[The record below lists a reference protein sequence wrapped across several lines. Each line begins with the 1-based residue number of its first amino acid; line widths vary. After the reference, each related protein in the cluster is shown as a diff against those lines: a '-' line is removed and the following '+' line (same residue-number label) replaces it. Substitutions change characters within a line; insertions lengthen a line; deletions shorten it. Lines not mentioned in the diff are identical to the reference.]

1 MSEEKKEQQDFLS
14 GHEELLNSINK
25 KPDENPAEEPA
36 AEEPVEVAET
46 EAVVEETPAPVEEVI
61 EEPVVEEPAPVEE
74 VAEEPVAEEAEAEK
88 PEPVAEPE
96 PVVEEASKAA
106 PVVEE
111 EPEPVA
117 EAPVEEEPAPAIEE
131 KAEEVVVDQKVEDK
145 IPPVVTET
153 PAKPAPKKKK
163 PSNHAEAVKQRHD
176 AMEQAEVKEVLNF
189 IMKYVK
195 PVAAVL
201 IVVCVIVIGKSV
213 LTNNRLKKEAAADK
227 ALMEARTVAEYQAVL
242 DNYGNTP
249 SAPMALMGM
258 AQQKF
263 NANATAEAS
272 ELYKEFTKKYP
283 KHEMAVQAEYN
294 IIHCMEA
301 ERQYDA
307 AAAAYGAFRENNQ
320 DSHLAPVALLS
331 KARCLEA
338 LNKWAEAKQV
348 YEDVLAFYEDTNWA
362 QLAESNITIVDS
374 KLK

>member
-25 KPDENPAEEPA
+25 KPEEKPAEEVVP
-36 AEEPVEVAET
+36 EEPVEAEEP
-46 EAVVEETPAPVEEVI
+46 EAVVEETPAPAEEVV
-61 EEPVVEEPAPVEE
+61 EEPVVEESAPVQEA
-74 VAEEPVAEEAEAEK
+74 VAEEEASVVEPEPEPIVEDVAEE
-88 PEPVAEPE
+88 
-96 PVVEEASKAA
+96 A

-111 EPEPVA
+111 EPEPVE
-117 EAPVEEEPAPAIEE
+117 EAPVEVKAPPVIEE
-131 KAEEVVVDQKVEDK
+131 KVEEKIVDQKVEAK
-145 IPPVVTET
+145 VPPVVTET

-163 PSNHAEAVKQRHD
+163 PSDHAEAVKQRHD

-201 IVVCVIVIGKSV
+201 IVICVIVIGKSV
-213 LTNNRLKKEAAADK
+213 LTNNRMKKEAAADK
-227 ALMEARTVAEYQAVL
+227 ALMEARSVADYQAVL
-242 DNYGNTP
+242 NNYGNTP

-263 NANATAEAS
+263 NAGATAEAS
-272 ELYKEFTKKYP
+272 ELYKEFSKKYP
-283 KHEMAVQAEYN
+283 KHEMTVQAEYN
-294 IIHCMEA
+294 VIHCMEA
-301 ERQYDA
+301 ERQFEA

-338 LNKWAEAKQV
+338 QNKWAEAKAV
-348 YEDVLAFYEDTNWA
+348 YEDVLAFYEDTGWA
-362 QLAESNITIVDS
+362 QLAEGNITIVDS